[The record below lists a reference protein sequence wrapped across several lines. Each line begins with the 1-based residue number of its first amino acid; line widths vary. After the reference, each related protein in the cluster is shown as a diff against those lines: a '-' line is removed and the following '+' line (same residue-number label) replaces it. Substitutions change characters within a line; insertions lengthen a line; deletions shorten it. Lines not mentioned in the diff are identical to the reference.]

1 MMLSFLLQ
9 EASYFIK
16 LTFAVGRWCHSL
28 LWSET
33 TLSLIL
39 KILVM
44 AKAVSHS
51 WWLPLDIC
59 PSLYQGLPKDHLTA
73 SCHNILNIWE
83 IIQDRC
89 MLFNISAYHYLR
101 PSVLEW
107 GKRHRIISINAVI
120 IKFNNKSWAA
130 YGSQMT
136 YSWSSVEDQLEVI
149 WQPKAAQDLLWNLM
163 LKTFLQLIL
172 YLLPFSWREELTSG

>member
-1 MMLSFLLQ
+1 MILSSLLQ

-16 LTFAVGRWCHSL
+16 LTFAVGGWCHSL

-33 TLSLIL
+33 TISLIL

-59 PSLYQGLPKDHLTA
+59 PSLYQGLPKDYLTA

-89 MLFNISAYHYLR
+89 MLFNISAHHYLR

-120 IKFNNKSWAA
+120 IKFHNKSWAA

-149 WQPKAAQDLLWNLM
+149 WQPKAAQDLLWNLIITALM
-163 LKTFLQLIL
+163 LMIPCS
-172 YLLPFSWREELTSG
+172 LPHSCM

>member
-1 MMLSFLLQ
+1 MILSSLLQ

-16 LTFAVGRWCHSL
+16 LTFAVGGWCHSL

-33 TLSLIL
+33 TISLIL

-89 MLFNISAYHYLR
+89 MLFNISAHHYLR
-101 PSVLEW
+101 HSMQEW
-107 GKRHRIISINAVI
+107 GKQHGIISINAVI
-120 IKFNNKSWAA
+120 IKFHKKILGSLWFPNDLWLFLCGGLPRGHLAA
-130 YGSQMT
+130 KGCPGFIVKFDN
-136 YSWSSVEDQLEVI
+136 YSLNVDE
-149 WQPKAAQDLLWNLM
+149 PM
-163 LKTFLQLIL
+163 
-172 YLLPFSWREELTSG
+172 

>member
-1 MMLSFLLQ
+1 MILSSLLQ

-16 LTFAVGRWCHSL
+16 LTFAVGGWCHSS
-28 LWSET
+28 LWPET
-33 TLSLIL
+33 TTSLIL

-83 IIQDRC
+83 IIQDRWL
-89 MLFNISAYHYLR
+89 LFNKYAHHYLR

-120 IKFNNKSWAA
+120 IKFHNKSWAA
-130 YGSQMT
+130 FGCQMT
-136 YSWSSVEDQLEVI
+136 SSWSSTEDQL
-149 WQPKAAQDLLWNLM
+149 
-163 LKTFLQLIL
+163 
-172 YLLPFSWREELTSG
+172 

>member
-1 MMLSFLLQ
+1 MILSSLLQ

-16 LTFAVGRWCHSL
+16 LTFAVGGWCHSS
-28 LWSET
+28 LWPET
-33 TLSLIL
+33 TTSLIL

-89 MLFNISAYHYLR
+89 MLFNISAHHYLR
-101 PSVLEW
+101 YSMQEW
-107 GKRHRIISINAVI
+107 GKQHGIISINAVI
-120 IKFNNKSWAA
+120 IKFHKKSWAVF
-130 YGSQMT
+130 GSQMT
-136 YSWSSVEDQLEVI
+136 SGCSSAEDYLEVI
-149 WQPKAAQDLLWNLM
+149 WQPKAAQDLLWNLIITALM
-163 LKTFLQLIL
+163 LMIL
-172 YLLPFSWREELTSG
+172 CSLPHYCM

>member
-1 MMLSFLLQ
+1 MILSSLLQ

-51 WWLPLDIC
+51 CWLPLDIC

-73 SCHNILNIWE
+73 SCHNILNICE
-83 IIQDRC
+83 IIQDWC
-89 MLFNISAYHYLR
+89 MLYNIAAHHYLR
-101 PSVLEW
+101 HSVLEW
-107 GKRHRIISINAVI
+107 GKRHGIININAVI
-120 IKFNNKSWAA
+120 IKFHNKSWAA
-130 YGSQMT
+130 FGCQMSS
-136 YSWSSVEDQLEVI
+136 SWTFAEDQLEVI
-149 WQPKAAQDLLWNLM
+149 WEPKAAQDFLWNLIITDLM
-163 LKTFLQLIL
+163 LMIPCC
-172 YLLPFSWREELTSG
+172 LPHSSTECIK